1 MSRWSIAFISGLIM
15 LLWLSP
21 VPAAA
26 ASAYYGKVTFNGQ
39 PLPGATIT
47 ATQGAKKF
55 TTTSD
60 AGGVYHF
67 DNLPDGLW
75 EIEVEM
81 QLFAPIHAEVTVG
94 PKTPASDFALTPL
107 SMSELEANAE
117 PAKNASETP
126 SVAVVTKPENKQA
139 AEGNPAA
146 PAPPPP
152 GANELSADGIVVNGS
167 VNNAATSIYSTNP
180 AFGNAHPGG
189 RALYNG
195 GFATFL
201 DNSTTDARPY
211 NVSGVQAA
219 KSTYTHMTD
228 VVTLGGPLRI
238 PHLLPYGPNFF
249 LAYIWTRDNTA
260 AIETGLVPT
269 IAERMGNLA
278 GLDNAQGQPITVF
291 NPATGQPYLSNMVPV
306 SQQAASLLNL
316 YPQPNIAG
324 STTYNYQ
331 APVLN
336 DTHQDSLQSHFTKTI
351 GRKDTFDGQFSFE
364 STRAS
369 SVNLFGFVD
378 KTDTLGL
385 HGNIHWLHR
394 LSTRIFFY
402 SGYDFSRLRTQVTTE
417 FENRVNISENA
428 GIGGNDQD
436 PADWGPP
443 SLNFTSGFAA
453 LRDTNSEF
461 NRNQT
466 NAFSAHALYYHG
478 RHDVTVGGDYLRED
492 YNYLEQQDPR
502 GTFTFTGEATAGSAG
517 GVSSAG
523 SDLADFLIGIPDTSG
538 IAYGNADKYFREP
551 VYDAYFTDDWRV
563 LPTLTINAGMRWDYQ
578 APMTELFGRLVNLD
592 IASGFSAVAP
602 IEGSDPVGSITGTL
616 YPSSLLRP
624 DRKIFEPRIGV
635 SWRPIPASSVV
646 VRAGYGI
653 YPDTSVYLGIVTGL
667 AQQYPLS
674 KSLSVQNSA
683 ACPLTLAN
691 GFVSCPGFTQDTFAI
706 DPNFHIG
713 YAQIW
718 NLEVQRDL
726 PFAMQVTGTY
736 RGTKGT
742 HGPQEI
748 YPNSYPIGEGNPC
761 PDCPS
766 GFVYETSNGNST
778 REEGQVQLR
787 RRLMN
792 GFAASLMYTY
802 SKSIDDDAYL
812 GGTGHVTASAA
823 GVAPSTP
830 SGPSAAPSTGSSTS
844 SGTGSAESAMI
855 AQNWLDPKAERSL
868 SSFDE
873 RQLASITTQ
882 YTSGEGVGG
891 GTLMSGWSGRLLKEW
906 TVQTTISLGTGLPE
920 SPIYPEAVPGTGS
933 NNSIRPDLTGAP
945 LYSGAKG
952 AHVNAAAYAAPAPG
966 QWGTAGRDSVT
977 GPGQFTLNGSLAR
990 TFRPSSK
997 TYLDLR
1003 IDSTNP
1009 LNHPAFTSWDTILGN
1024 TQFGL
1029 PLGAGTMRN
1038 LETVLRL
1045 RF

>member
-1 MSRWSIAFISGLIM
+1 MSTLGVVTIAALSMAPVAGFDAQANVIAGSGDPAQGAQAQIPAFDVASIKAHEPEGMMMRAVFRLTPDGVSITGVPLSGL
-15 LLWLSP
+15 LVTAFG
-21 VPAAA
+21 VP
-26 ASAYYGKVTFNGQ
+26 
-39 PLPGATIT
+39 
-47 ATQGAKKF
+47 
-55 TTTSD
+55 D
-60 AGGVYHF
+60 
-67 DNLPDGLW
+67 DR
-75 EIEVEM
+75 
-81 QLFAPIHAEVTVG
+81 
-94 PKTPASDFALTPL
+94 
-107 SMSELEANAE
+107 
-117 PAKNASETP
+117 
-126 SVAVVTKPENKQA
+126 
-139 AEGNPAA
+139 
-146 PAPPPP
+146 
-152 GANELSADGIVVNGS
+152 
-167 VNNAATSIYSTNP
+167 NAATSIYSTNP

-201 DNSTTDARPY
+201 DNSATDARPY

-364 STRAS
+364 STRAG

-563 LPTLTINAGMRWDYQ
+563 LPILTINAGMRWDYQ

-602 IEGSDPVGSITGTL
+602 VEGSDPVGSITGTL

-624 DRKIFEPRIGV
+624 DRKIFEPRIGI

-726 PFAMQVTGTY
+726 PFAMQVTAHLSWDQGHARAAGDLPQQLSHR
-736 RGTKGT
+736 RGQSLPGLPFGVRLRNVERKL
-742 HGPQEI
+742 
-748 YPNSYPIGEGNPC
+748 
-761 PDCPS
+761 D
-766 GFVYETSNGNST
+766 T
-778 REEGQVQLR
+778 R
-787 RRLMN
+787 
-792 GFAASLMYTY
+792 
-802 SKSIDDDAYL
+802 
-812 GGTGHVTASAA
+812 GGTGPV
-823 GVAPSTP
+823 
-830 SGPSAAPSTGSSTS
+830 
-844 SGTGSAESAMI
+844 
-855 AQNWLDPKAERSL
+855 
-868 SSFDE
+868 
-873 RQLASITTQ
+873 
-882 YTSGEGVGG
+882 
-891 GTLMSGWSGRLLKEW
+891 
-906 TVQTTISLGTGLPE
+906 
-920 SPIYPEAVPGTGS
+920 
-933 NNSIRPDLTGAP
+933 
-945 LYSGAKG
+945 
-952 AHVNAAAYAAPAPG
+952 AAPADEWFCRVADVHLLEVDRRRCVFGWNRP
-966 QWGTAGRDSVT
+966 RDSECCGRGAVDPERAER
-977 GPGQFTLNGSLAR
+977 GAVNGVINKLRDRLSGIGDDRPELAR
-990 TFRPSSK
+990 PEGRAVALEFR
-997 TYLDLR
+997 
-1003 IDSTNP
+1003 
-1009 LNHPAFTSWDTILGN
+1009 
-1024 TQFGL
+1024 
-1029 PLGAGTMRN
+1029 
-1038 LETVLRL
+1038 
-1045 RF
+1045 